1 MVEKNALYT
10 AARFIIYF
18 CVSPCD
24 ESGLK
29 QVQRNPFPPCALG
42 GVTGVL
48 HTRLP
53 NPRRPPRSHHCGTR
67 RENKAKTKARR
78 RNKSYADI
86 RALLGQPSRRACDN
100 AKRGTQFVSRL
111 PRTVV
116 VSFSLL
122 PPPPFSPSFFRY
134 RKRRE
139 KFGNFLRLFST
150 RIHLP
155 HEEKGTDR
163 LLLLLLLHTY
173 ATEQCNW
180 RNRVSGGK

>member
-1 MVEKNALYT
+1 MYT

-134 RKRRE
+134 RNTRE
-139 KFGNFLRLFST
+139 IRQFPSIIFHTNTSFT
-150 RIHLP
+150 RG
-155 HEEKGTDR
+155 E
-163 LLLLLLLHTY
+163 
-173 ATEQCNW
+173 
-180 RNRVSGGK
+180 RNRSVVVVVVVAYVRDGTMQLEESS